1 MCDTQIKK
9 KKSLDY
15 QVQLYDLTRQSTL
28 SRTLTPRLKLGIARL
43 RLRRDFSSS
52 LDSQVTPLSLPL
64 SLRYQS
70 VHINCYPCL
79 VVFLCIVYPCNL
91 ILKTWALVKSLLIS
105 SCIPMFYDFAIF
117 AEFVLC

>member
-52 LDSQVTPLSLPL
+52 LDSQVLKMRKMIPWVMLRSLYL
-64 SLRYQS
+64 DCR
-70 VHINCYPCL
+70 
-79 VVFLCIVYPCNL
+79 
-91 ILKTWALVKSLLIS
+91 ILKTDFLEADLGFQ
-105 SCIPMFYDFAIF
+105 MFHLNQNFADNMEQF
-117 AEFVLC
+117 CR